1 MIKKGFYLFLALFG
15 LAFAAV
21 PNVKEANMKMAKAD
35 STFEVSAVSNQN
47 IAGGYG
53 LGLAIEFSPYLDGA
67 YWTQVNVA
75 NKVHLYDAT
84 DTEVTLPTVEEV
96 GQQLCI
102 GRGAGVDYFG
112 YSITFD
118 ADLSFTLSSG
128 TTWTNTAAKTFYCYG
143 ANGSTGYYWTT
154 EGKTRTKVSAVS
166 NQNIAG
172 GYGLGLAIEF
182 DPVLEGAYW
191 IGVDLGNKVHMFNA
205 EGTEVALP
213 NSTDI
218 PAVEEVGN
226 QLCIGRGAGVN
237 YKGFKLQFEAG
248 LMFSL
253 SNGKSYILKEE
264 SKFVCRLDDGVTGQY
279 WAVDEGGDEPP
290 APTFTAVEV
299 TGVSNQNIAGGYG
312 LGLAIEFNPY
322 LDGAYWNAVTF
333 NDKAHLF
340 NAAGEEVA
348 LPHAEGIA
356 TVEEVG
362 NQLCIGRGVGCDYN
376 GYKLQ
381 FEEGLEFT
389 LSSGTTYKVSK
400 TITFECN
407 LEDGVTGAYWDVY
420 YPEATF
426 EYTEGYSFGN
436 NSGWGNFYVVFGNIS
451 DIGLY
456 VALSATELA
465 VINQNFYINNSNDV
479 LKQVVQLGGGR
490 YEFWFK
496 DDVPAV
502 KAGDTITLKAGT
514 PNYQYTGTVANFAPA
529 GDGEYVI
536 THVLKTDLKFVFDG
550 AAYHKYV
557 GEPTD
562 FTFTGKA
569 MISVGEAAATEVV
582 LTPEGTYATPT
593 YSSSAEGIATV
604 SAAGVVTGVAEG
616 EAVITATVGEVSKS
630 LNVTVL
636 PAKEIKGIQLVGTY
650 NYYSVLL
657 DSDPTEFH
665 PHLTTVKFVFEDD
678 STSGEFEVP
687 ASAVVLEE
695 LDTSVEGEVELGV
708 TVTVNDT
715 EYETSIT
722 VNVYSLYDQKV
733 HEVGIVDWF
742 AYATFIQFTNTST
755 NKANFTN
762 NDYMPLN
769 DYANKVHYTRKDG
782 TVIPLGFY
790 FLAENLV
797 LFPQFKDDQGNPVT
811 LDVDNYNDYY
821 LAGDMITI
829 DANTPLYKWTGNI
842 FDAGGQGSPIAGTGE
857 AIIEGYVVDQ
867 ITYRYDGN
875 VWGLYVPYTD
885 MELGSDTIAI
895 NVGESVSAGATR
907 VPANATTGKFT
918 YVSSNEAVATV
929 SPNGVIRGVG
939 EGTCNI
945 TVTLSE
951 EGQETKTGTIAVT
964 VNDVITGI
972 EVRGSIEVKQG
983 TALADVDLSQVEAYF
998 VWASGKQGEKVSLA
1012 GATITGLNTEE
1023 LGEQNVVITVT
1034 IDGKEYSAAA
1044 KITVVEAKAPAKKG
1058 CGGSIVAAS
1067 AVISVITLAGAALL
1081 ISKKRKQK

>member
-1 MIKKGFYLFLALFG
+1 MIKKGFYLSLALFG
-15 LAFAAV
+15 LAISAV
-21 PNVKEANMKMAKAD
+21 PAVAQESMKMAKAD
-35 STFEVSAVSNQN
+35 STFEVSAVANQN

-53 LGLAIEFSPYLDGA
+53 LGISIEFSPGLDGVTYWTGVDVNNKIHLYDPSGTEVTLPHSGNLSAVEEVGSQLCIGRGAGTDYYGYSIKFDADLSFTLTSGTTWTNTVEKTFYCYGSNGSTGYYWESSAINLVSVSAVANQNIAGFAGNGISVEFNPYLDCD
-67 YWTQVNVA
+67 YWAEVDVGG
-75 NKVHLYDAT
+75 KIHLYDAT
-84 DTEVTLPTVEEV
+84 EAEITLPKVEEVGQQLCIDRYNGCNYKGYKIVFDADLSFVDSKGNRYALNEGATFVCNLENGVTGAYWTKVVEQDATPVQVAAVANQNIAGGYGFGISVEFNPYLDCGYFEAVDLGGKAHLFNAQGTEVTLPTVEEV

-102 GRGAGVDYFG
+102 DRG
-112 YSITFD
+112 
-118 ADLSFTLSSG
+118 
-128 TTWTNTAAKTFYCYG
+128 
-143 ANGSTGYYWTT
+143 NG
-154 EGKTRTKVSAVS
+154 
-166 NQNIAG
+166 
-172 GYGLGLAIEF
+172 
-182 DPVLEGAYW
+182 
-191 IGVDLGNKVHMFNA
+191 
-205 EGTEVALP
+205 
-213 NSTDI
+213 
-218 PAVEEVGN
+218 
-226 QLCIGRGAGVN
+226 CN
-237 YKGFKLQFEAG
+237 YKGYKLSFEA
-248 LMFSL
+248 
-253 SNGKSYILKEE
+253 N
-264 SKFVCRLDDGVTGQY
+264 
-279 WAVDEGGDEPP
+279 
-290 APTFTAVEV
+290 
-299 TGVSNQNIAGGYG
+299 
-312 LGLAIEFNPY
+312 
-322 LDGAYWNAVTF
+322 
-333 NDKAHLF
+333 
-340 NAAGEEVA
+340 
-348 LPHAEGIA
+348 
-356 TVEEVG
+356 
-362 NQLCIGRGVGCDYN
+362 
-376 GYKLQ
+376 
-381 FEEGLEFT
+381 LEFVD
-389 LSSGTTYKVSK
+389 SKGNKYKITKAV
-400 TITFECN
+400 TFECN
-407 LEDGVTGAYWDVY
+407 LDNGVTGAYWDVY

-426 EYTEGYSFGN
+426 VYSEGNSFGN
-436 NSGWGNFYVVFGNIS
+436 NSPWQSNFYIVFNNIP
-451 DIGLY
+451 DIGHY
-456 VALSATELA
+456 VTLSATELA
-465 VINQNFYINNSNDV
+465 EINGFFYINNTNNV

-490 YEFWFK
+490 LEFWFK
-496 DDVPAV
+496 DDVQAL
-502 KAGDTITLKAGT
+502 KAGDTITIKEGT
-514 PNYQYTGTVANFAPA
+514 PNYQYSGTVANFAPG
-529 GDGEYVI
+529 GDGEYII

-550 AAYHKYV
+550 ATYHQYV

-616 EAVITATVGEVSKS
+616 EAVITATVGEVSKT

-797 LFPQFKDDQGNPVT
+797 LFPQFKDAENNSVT
-811 LDVDNYNDYY
+811 LDENNYNDYY
-821 LAGDMITI
+821 LAGDMITV

-885 MELGSDTIAI
+885 MELGSDTISLNI
-895 NVGESVSAGATR
+895 GESVSAGATR

-918 YVSSNEAVATV
+918 YISSNEAVATV

-939 EGTCNI
+939 EGTCTI

-983 TALADVDLSQVEAYF
+983 TALVDVDLSQVEAYF